1 MFGSGRTTAIFSE
14 GMGRMRSSS
23 VAGAAGIRSSIISR
37 ARYDTLSIGDPMR
50 SRSAR
55 LTCIAV
61 VWIAIGAAG
70 SFLFPS
76 HKQLESVSDARRAVD
91 QHAREAA
98 DALADLRVGQQA
110 YVASGQGV

>member
-1 MFGSGRTTAIFSE
+1 
-14 GMGRMRSSS
+14 MRSQ
-23 VAGAAGIRSSIISR
+23 
-37 ARYDTLSIGDPMR
+37 
-50 SRSAR
+50 SAR

-61 VWIAIGAAG
+61 VWIAIGAVG
-70 SFLFPS
+70 SFLFSS

-110 YVASGQGV
+110 YVASGQGVAFWMPKGATTTEAVNPALHALRQSTTTPAGQSAADEAA